1 MNVYSFWNSMTQPLP
16 ATAVP
21 LRSEARKQAILDAAA
36 LVFTAKGF
44 ELATMQDVA
53 AACGMSPGN
62 LYRYFGGKGELIAG
76 LVERDRSEMAKR
88 FAELANAPNQLVG
101 FETLGRVYLM
111 QEAKTAKLTVT
122 IWAASIRSPE
132 LALPCATIEEGVTQD
147 LFAFLTRVREQGF
160 MALDVDPALVAH
172 LIMALVQSFLRDA
185 ALKPDHNA
193 ARDLDILFATVRAAL
208 AGHIKLE
215 TNSNRE
221 ASHAA

>member
-1 MNVYSFWNSMTQPLP
+1 MTETLP

-62 LYRYFGGKGELIAG
+62 LYRYFDNKGVLIAG

-88 FAELANAPNQLVG
+88 FAELANVPDQLKG
-101 FETLGRVYLM
+101 FETLGRAYLM
-111 QEAKTAKLTVT
+111 QEAQTAKLTLT

-132 LALPCATIEEGVTQD
+132 LAQPCATIEDGVTQD
-147 LFAFLTRVREQGF
+147 LLAFLTRVREQGF
-160 MALDVDPALVAH
+160 MAPDVDPALVAH

-185 ALKPDHNA
+185 ALIKNHDA
-193 ARDLDILFATVRAAL
+193 TRDLDILFATVRAAL
-208 AGHIKLE
+208 AGHIKIENTSL
-215 TNSNRE
+215 RE

>member
-1 MNVYSFWNSMTQPLP
+1 MIEALP

-62 LYRYFGGKGELIAG
+62 LYRYFDNKGVLIAG

-88 FAELANAPNQLVG
+88 FAELANAPDQLKG
-101 FETLGRVYLM
+101 FETLGRAYLM
-111 QEAKTAKLTVT
+111 EEAKTAKLTLT

-132 LALPCATIEEGVTQD
+132 LALPCATIEDGVTLD
-147 LFAFLTRVREQGF
+147 LLAFLTRVREQGF
-160 MALDVDPALVAH
+160 MAPDVDPALVAH

-185 ALKPDHNA
+185 ALKTNHDA

-208 AGHIKLE
+208 AGHIKIENNLIG
-215 TNSNRE
+215 E

>member
-1 MNVYSFWNSMTQPLP
+1 MPQALP
-16 ATAVP
+16 STAVP

-62 LYRYFGGKGELIAG
+62 LYRYFDGKSELITG

-88 FAELANAPNQLVG
+88 FAELANAPDQLKG

-132 LALPCATIEEGVTQD
+132 LALPCAMIEGAVTQD
-147 LFAFLTRVREQGF
+147 LLAFLTRVRAQGF
-160 MALDVDPALVAH
+160 MAADVDPAVVAH

-185 ALKPDHNA
+185 ALQPDHDA

-215 TNSNRE
+215 KNTNRE